1 MTLRLRLLGRPAASV
16 DDDDRPLR
24 GEKAWLLLAL
34 VLRSPS
40 PPSRVRLARLLFPDA
55 RSPDGALRWNL
66 SHLRRRLGVELVGDP
81 VRLRLPPGAVVDL
94 DLLVGED
101 AGRAVRLPGLD
112 DGLLAGIAVRSGDE
126 LARWLEG
133 ERRHVAK
140 LVADVRRE
148 AALAALGRGD
158 TDRAI
163 VLAELAARHDPLD
176 DHAAALLVRCLRAA
190 ARHDDARAAASA
202 HARRV
207 REALGT
213 DPGATLWSALAAVP
227 GGDRL
232 ATGPVAVVAQ
242 VEAGRASLRA
252 GAVDTGLAALR
263 SAVVAARALD
273 ADRLLVHALVEL
285 GSAMIHAVRDRSDD
299 GVALLHEA
307 RHLAHG
313 AGDRARAARACRE
326 LGYVDLL
333 HGRYGRARRWFDEA
347 RAIAD
352 DGVERGWIDVYA
364 AAAADDVGDRSV
376 AAELLGRALDA
387 AGAAADPRLEA
398 YARTISGRSLLMDA
412 RHAEAAAALTAA
424 VRITRG
430 CEWTGLLPFPTSLL
444 ADAVR
449 RTGRLEEARRHAE
462 FAVALAEQ
470 VGDPC
475 YEAGAARTDGLLRV
489 ARGDVEEGLGVLRAV
504 PGFCRRHPD
513 VYVWMRA
520 WALEAAA
527 TATTSL
533 GRPDA
538 GLWVQE
544 LRAVSTTLGM
554 RPFLDRADD
563 LAANPSRPA

>member
-1 MTLRLRLLGRPAASV
+1 MALRLQLLGRPAATV
-16 DDDDRPLR
+16 DGEDRRLR
-24 GEKAWLLLAL
+24 GSKAWLLLAF
-34 VLRSPS
+34 VLRAPA
-40 PPSRVRLARLLFPDA
+40 PPARTRLARLLFPDA
-55 RSPDGALRWNL
+55 HSPDGALRWNL
-66 SHLRRRLGVELVGDP
+66 SHLRRRLGIELTGDP
-81 VRLRLPPGAVVDL
+81 VRLTLPPDAVVDL
-94 DLLVGED
+94 DLLVGDD

-112 DGLLAGIAVRSGDE
+112 DGLLAGIAVRSGDD

-158 TDRAI
+158 TGRA
-163 VLAELAARHDPLD
+163 VELAELAAGQDPLD
-176 DHAAALLVRCLRAA
+176 DHAAALLVRCLRAG

-213 DPGATLWSALAAVP
+213 DPGAALWSALAEVP
-227 GGDRL
+227 GGNRL

-242 VEAGRASLRA
+242 VEAGEAALRA

-273 ADRLLVHALVEL
+273 DERLLAHALVRL
-285 GSAMIHAVRDRSDD
+285 GEAMIHAVRDRSDD

-307 RHLAHG
+307 LQLAR
-313 AGDRARAARACRE
+313 AVGDRSPAARAGRE

-333 HGRYGRARRWFDEA
+333 HGRYGRARRWFAEA
-347 RAIAD
+347 RALV
-352 DGVERGWIDVYA
+352 DGTAELGWIDVYA
-364 AAAADDVGDRSV
+364 AAAADDVGDRSD

-387 AGAAADPRLEA
+387 ARSADDSRLEA
-398 YARTISGRSLLMDA
+398 YARTMTGRSLLGDA
-412 RHAEAAAALTAA
+412 SLADAVAALSAA
-424 VRITRG
+424 VRTARR
-430 CEWTGLLPFPTSLL
+430 CEWTGLLPFPASML
-444 ADAVR
+444 ADAAR
-449 RTGRLEEARRHAE
+449 RMGRLEEARRHAE

-489 ARGDVEEGLGVLRAV
+489 ARGEVDDGLGVVRAV

-513 VYVWMRA
+513 VYVWMRL
-520 WALEAAA
+520 WALDAAA

-533 GRPDA
+533 GSPDA
-538 GLWVQE
+538 SRWVEE
-544 LRAVSTTLGM
+544 LREVATTLGM
-554 RPFLDRADD
+554 RPFVERAHD
-563 LAANPSRPA
+563 LSHDPVPGG